1 MHHIF
6 FICSS
11 VGGHLGCFHVLAI
24 VNNPAMNIGVCDY
37 FQIMFFSGYMPRV
50 GLHGLMDGSWCGVL
64 TKRGPLEKRM
74 ANHFSILALEPH
86 EQDEMAKR

>member
-1 MHHIF
+1 MHRIF

-11 VGGHLGCFHVLAI
+11 VDGHLGCFHVLAI
-24 VNNPAMNIGVCDY
+24 VNNPAMNIGMRDY
-37 FQIMFFSGYMPRV
+37 FQIMFFFGYMPRV
-50 GLHGLMDGSWCGVL
+50 GLQGHVDGSWCGVL

-86 EQDEMAKR
+86 EMAKR